1 MSANLPSFERAE
13 YLQPLVE
20 PRAPLSAGGEAC
32 AVCER
37 QLAGRMFLVD
47 QRPTCEACKERAL
60 QTPQTGSHAA
70 LSRAI
75 LFGVGAALVGM
86 VLYASVEIL
95 TGWVIG
101 YAAVAVGY
109 LVGKAMK
116 KGSGGRG
123 GRRYQ
128 IAAAALT
135 YAAVS
140 LSAIPVG
147 IHAYLKDR
155 PAQVARSG
163 GVRGGELGSDV
174 SPGQMESSQQVDTTD
189 GSPILRLLATGLAS
203 PFLDLT
209 EGAGGVIGLFILF
222 IGIRAAWS
230 LTDGTEVLVA
240 GPFQLEEGRDASLLR
255 S

>member
-1 MSANLPSFERAE
+1 M
-13 YLQPLVE
+13 
-20 PRAPLSAGGEAC
+20 
-32 AVCER
+32 CER
-37 QLAGRMFLVD
+37 HLAGRMYLVD
-47 QRPTCEACKERAL
+47 QRPTCEACKEQAL
-60 QTPQTGSHAA
+60 RTPQTGSPAA
-70 LSRAI
+70 LSKAV
-75 LFGVGAALVGM
+75 LFGVGAALAGM
-86 VLYASVEIL
+86 VLYAGIEIL

-128 IAAAALT
+128 IAAAVLT

-147 IHAYLKDR
+147 IHAYLKNR
-155 PAQVARSG
+155 PAQVETSG
-163 GVRGGELGSDV
+163 GVKGAERGSDV
-174 SPGQMESSQQVDTTD
+174 SPGEKGSQSATD
-189 GSPILRLLATGLAS
+189 EGSPILRLLATGLAS

-222 IGIRAAWS
+222 IGIRAAWG
-230 LTDGTEVLVA
+230 LTDGAEVLVQ
-240 GPFQLEEGRDASLLR
+240 GPFQLAEGRDASLLR